1 MLIFTHILILALY
14 SSSDNRLS
22 YESKISEVLETEDG
36 SSLDA
41 DCVRAYTD
49 AAADKT
55 SLMKTEI
62 QNELSRSGCSASV
75 TSVTNAHTLIFFE
88 NQVSL
93 L

>member
-1 MLIFTHILILALY
+1 M
-14 SSSDNRLS
+14 LS
-22 YESKISEVLETEDG
+22 YESKISEVLETKDG

-55 SLMKTEI
+55 SCMKTEI
-62 QNELSRSGCSASV
+62 ENELSRSGCSVSV
-75 TSVTNAHTLIFFE
+75 TPVTNAHTLIFFQ
-88 NQVSL
+88 NKVSL

>member
-1 MLIFTHILILALY
+1 MLSYICILISASY

-22 YESKISEVLETEDG
+22 YESKISEVLDTQDG
-36 SSLDA
+36 SSLDV

-55 SLMKTEI
+55 SFMKTEI
-62 QNELSRSGCSASV
+62 QSELSRSGCSAGV
-75 TSVTNAHTLIFFE
+75 TSVTDAHTLIFFE
-88 NQVSL
+88 NQVRL